1 MPIPDLP
8 AWFDGTALFSMISL
22 MAILS
27 MVWVYRDAS
36 GRGIKNAGIWAV
48 SIGFLFIFYAAP
60 GIAALV
66 IYLLLRSTLERGAEE
81 TRDDSGL

>member
-1 MPIPDLP
+1 MPIGDLP
-8 AWFDGTALFSMISL
+8 VWFDGTVLFSIISL

-36 GRGIKNAGIWAV
+36 RRGIKNAGIWAI

-66 IYLLLRSTLERGAEE
+66 IYLLLRSTLEEE
-81 TRDDSGL
+81 ATDTAIAGK